1 MAAKKAK
8 KESSGDRGAAREAIF
23 ALFDK
28 RGVES
33 SETSDDVVIAEA
45 KKHGREPSHN
55 AVVKYRSLYRL
66 ERGIAPKREGRPR
79 KDSKPKP
86 AKAAAKP
93 KQAKAAK
100 PKAAKV
106 AKPAKPKA
114 AKPKKSKGN
123 SATEESA
130 STSAVSELYN
140 ALDTP

>member
-79 KDSKPKP
+79 KEAKPKP

-100 PKAAKV
+100 PKAAK
-106 AKPAKPKA
+106 AAKPKA